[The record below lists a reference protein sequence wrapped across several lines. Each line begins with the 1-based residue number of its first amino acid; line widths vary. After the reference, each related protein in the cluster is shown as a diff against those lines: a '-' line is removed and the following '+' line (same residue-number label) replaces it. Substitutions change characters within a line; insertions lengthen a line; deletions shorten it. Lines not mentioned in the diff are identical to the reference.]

1 MKIEKRKSRESI
13 FFKVLNSVLKLEN
26 LKLFEFSIS
35 FLKGFN
41 IKLEFYEKKEKR

>member
-1 MKIEKRKSRESI
+1 MKKKKNKESI

-41 IKLEFYEKKEKR
+41 IKLEFFEKKKE

>member
-1 MKIEKRKSRESI
+1 MKYKNKKSRESI
-13 FFKVLNSVLKLEN
+13 FFRVLNSVLKLEN

-41 IKLEFYEKKEKR
+41 IKLEFYEKKKG

>member
-1 MKIEKRKSRESI
+1 MKKKRNKRESI
-13 FFKVLNSVLKLEN
+13 FFRVLNSVLKLEN

-41 IKLEFYEKKEKR
+41 IKLEFYEKKKE